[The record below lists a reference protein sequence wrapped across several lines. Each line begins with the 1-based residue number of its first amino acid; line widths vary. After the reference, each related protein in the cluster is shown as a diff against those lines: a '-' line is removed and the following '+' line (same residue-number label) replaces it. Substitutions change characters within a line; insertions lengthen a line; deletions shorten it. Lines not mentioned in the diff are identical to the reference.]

1 MSRSTRPEVRNPVLA
16 LPAAARLASL
26 DPASREALRAILVD
40 LGKDAHTRAEAAWQA
55 RKAPMAAYW
64 RAVGVYAGHIAR
76 AIAAKQTLGELYIAR
91 AKEYV
96 GAWQPVVLDP
106 ATELD
111 KAMAELRRAL
121 AMDKQARNVAEDG
134 TGAKADALDWLREA
148 SDTACDVHEALHWSR
163 TASRESVIQR
173 LFEDAGH
180 GTRREDIEAAYEA
193 GVMAGREAGP
203 SAPPDDDAERCPR
216 LRGWHRSTPRAA
228 RPCAPSWLIWGRM
241 PTPAPRQRGRPARHQ
256 WPRTGER

>member
-1 MSRSTRPEVRNPVLA
+1 MTWTPL
-16 LPAAARLASL
+16 
-26 DPASREALRAILVD
+26 
-40 LGKDAHTRAEAAWQA
+40 T
-55 RKAPMAAYW
+55 
-64 RAVGVYAGHIAR
+64 
-76 AIAAKQTLGELYIAR
+76 
-91 AKEYV
+91 
-96 GAWQPVVLDP
+96 LDP

-163 TASRESVIQR
+163 TASRESVVQR

-193 GVMAGREAGP
+193 GVMARREAGQ
-203 SAPPDDDAERCPR
+203 AEESGEGYNTLAESQQRDREDTRCPHGMFFTGAGACPACSSSDNHFFR
-216 LRGWHRSTPRAA
+216 D
-228 RPCAPSWLIWGRM
+228 GR
-241 PTPAPRQRGRPARHQ
+241 
-256 WPRTGER
+256 

>member
-1 MSRSTRPEVRNPVLA
+1 MTRSTRPEVRNPVLA

-64 RAVGVYAGHIAR
+64 RAVGVYAGH
-76 AIAAKQTLGELYIAR
+76 IAR

-163 TASRESVIQR
+163 EATASRESVVQR

-203 SAPPDDDAERCPR
+203 SAPPDDDAERCPH
-216 LRGWHRSTPRAA
+216 GMFFTGAGA
-228 RPCAPSWLIWGRM
+228 C
-241 PTPAPRQRGRPARHQ
+241 PACSR
-256 WPRTGER
+256 